1 MKFQLATIV
10 MACAPL
16 SASAFV
22 APNSNA
28 FGVVTSASSA
38 TSLNMVLEAPRKE
51 KKLSKIEILKT
62 NSDHVIHP
70 LKEVSKILMHAMYC
84 SGCVL

>member
-1 MKFQLATIV
+1 
-10 MACAPL
+10 MACSPL

-51 KKLSKIEILKT
+51 KKLSKIEVLKT
-62 NSDHVIHP
+62 NSDHLIHP
-70 LKEVSKILMHAMYC
+70 LKEVSKILMHAVYC
-84 SGCVL
+84 TVVVVSYDS